1 MQGKEGEQAADY
13 REREGKM
20 HPRKGKGQE
29 EYGEQLGIDAAAYL
43 ILCHADL
50 LHYLESRLILI
61 ALGYLLVVDDEDRR
75 KGEHKAE
82 QDTDVEKS
90 AV

>member
-1 MQGKEGEQAADY
+1 M
-13 REREGKM
+13 
-20 HPRKGKGQE
+20 
-29 EYGEQLGIDAAAYL
+29 
-43 ILCHADL
+43 LCHADL